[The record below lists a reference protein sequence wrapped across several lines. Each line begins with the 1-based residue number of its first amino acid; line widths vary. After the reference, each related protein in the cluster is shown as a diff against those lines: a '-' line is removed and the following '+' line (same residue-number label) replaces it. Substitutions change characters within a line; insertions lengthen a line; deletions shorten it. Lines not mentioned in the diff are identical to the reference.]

1 MIRASIVACLVTLLV
16 TWPDTTPSSG
26 ASTPGDELPEGAGK
40 PILQAKCTSCHALD
54 ELPKFRRYNREE
66 WRNLVVTMRDYGATV
81 DEREIDVLADYLV
94 EHFGTRD

>member
-1 MIRASIVACLVTLLV
+1 MVTCLATLLV
-16 TWPDTTPSSG
+16 TAAGTTSSSG
-26 ASTPGDELPEGAGK
+26 ASAPGDELPEGPGK
-40 PILQAKCTSCHALD
+40 SILQAKCTTCHALD

-66 WRNLVVTMRDYGATV
+66 WRNLVTTMRDYGAKV